1 MKNKVI
7 IFMIAMTFMAS
18 CKKYEET
25 PLQGLKKNNI
35 YDPLDKNGDYA
46 RQVLSDLYTSLPDG
60 FNRVKADGDG
70 SAGDFLD
77 AGSDDALPS
86 RLNKVVE
93 YFSNG
98 RLNSTN
104 NPDDNWANAY
114 RAIRSANDFLAN
126 VDVVPVDANAPN
138 TIKYWKAEARFIRAM
153 NYFEMIKRYGGV
165 PLIGDQVLS
174 PDSDLQIPRS
184 TFAECVNYLISECDA
199 IKGLLRTEP
208 VADSDLGRITR
219 GCAYALKARV
229 LLYAASPLYNGG
241 GIAADPV
248 KKALAG
254 YPAYDASRWTTAL
267 NAVQD
272 LINLN
277 VYSLTSTFNGVFI
290 ARKNTEVI
298 LAKQRAKTFDIET
311 NNAPVGYT
319 TPLSNGF
326 TSPTQE
332 LVDAFPMANGLSITD
347 PASGY
352 SASNPYV
359 GRDKRLD
366 NTVFYNG
373 MKWLNTRNVET
384 FEGGRDKPG
393 GVAVQTRTGYYLKK
407 YMADFSTATAYATQ
421 DHNFIIFRYGEV
433 LLDYAE
439 CLNEVGRTADAYAP
453 LIALRTRAGITAGT
467 GANAYGIKTGLSQ
480 ADMRAFIQNERRIEM
495 AFEEQRF
502 WDIRR
507 WKTAGQLLNGDLH
520 GNRITRATSGA
531 LTYVPYTVATTTFSP
546 KYYIM
551 PIPYAEIVRNR
562 KLVQNEGW

>member
-1 MKNKVI
+1 M
-7 IFMIAMTFMAS
+7 IFMIALVGMAS
-18 CKKYEET
+18 CKKYEQT
-25 PLQGLKKNNI
+25 PLQGLKKNNV

-46 RQVLSDLYTSLPDG
+46 RQVLADLYTSLPDG
-60 FNRVKADGDG
+60 FNRVKADGDVT
-70 SAGDFLD
+70 AGDFLD

-93 YFSNG
+93 YFTNG

-104 NPDDNWANAY
+104 NPDDNWENAY
-114 RAIRSANDFLAN
+114 RSIRAANDFLAN

-138 TIKYWKAEARFIRAM
+138 TIQYWKAEARFIRAM

-165 PLIGDQVLS
+165 PLIGDKILTPDDNLQV
-174 PDSDLQIPRS
+174 PRN
-184 TFAECVNYLISECDA
+184 TFAQCVDYIVSECDA
-199 IKGLLRTEP
+199 IKTLLRLEP
-208 VADSDLGRITR
+208 VVDTDLGRITR
-219 GCAYALKARV
+219 GCAFALKARV

-241 GIAADPV
+241 GISSDPV

-254 YPAYDASRWTTAL
+254 YPTYDATRWTTAL
-267 NAVQD
+267 NATQD

-277 VYSLTSTFNGVFI
+277 AYSLVSTFSGVFL
-290 ARKNTEVI
+290 ARKNTEII

-311 NNAPVGYT
+311 NNAPMGYT

-332 LVDAFPMANGLSITD
+332 LVDAFPMLNGLSITD

-352 SASNPYV
+352 VASNPYA
-359 GRDKRLD
+359 GRDRRLD

-393 GVAVQTRTGYYLKK
+393 GVNVQTRTGYYAKK
-407 YMADFSTATAYATQ
+407 FMADFSTATAYSTQ
-421 DHNFIIFRYGEV
+421 DHNFPIFRYGGV

-439 CLNEVGRTADAYAP
+439 CLNEAGRTTDAYAP
-453 LIALRTRAGITAGT
+453 LRSLRARAGIVIGM
-467 GANAYGIKTGLSQ
+467 GNYGIAIGMTQ
-480 ADMRAFIQNERRIEM
+480 EQMRTFIQNERRIEM

-507 WKTAGQLLNGDLH
+507 WKIAGQVLNGALH
-520 GNRITRATSGA
+520 GNRIINATTGT
-531 LTYVPYTVATTTFSP
+531 LTFTPFTVVNTTFSP
-546 KYYIM
+546 KFYIM
-551 PIPYAEIVRNR
+551 PVPYAEIVRNR
-562 KLVQNEGW
+562 NLVQNEGW